1 MAKPNT
7 KCRVCGKEYYCCA
20 DHQKLGGWKTM
31 ACSEE
36 HYKEYMKRIAES
48 RKPMKI
54 ELDEVQEEI
63 DFPKVKRT
71 KMKATFYVE
80 NEVKNE
86 DTEEIP
92 SEE

>member
-20 DHQKLGGWKTM
+20 DHSRLGGWKTM

-36 HYKEYMKRIAES
+36 HYKEYMRRIAES
-48 RKPMKI
+48 RKPQ
-54 ELDEVQEEI
+54 VEEI
-63 DFPKVKRT
+63 IEEVKLPIKREK
-71 KMKATFYVE
+71 KMKATFHVE

-86 DTEEIP
+86 DTEEIS